1 MNNKNKKLNI
11 LIISFDWRNIFQNDF
26 GQLISKLKRDR
37 LYIEDNNLFL
47 FNWGIKGYHQKKEN
61 IETFHVKYFLT
72 KNRVVCDILSLFIL
86 PWVLFKYK
94 FRPDIIWIKEFPFV
108 FSAIIPKILW
118 KSKIVFLLSATP
130 RSLVKTRKFGNIK
143 FAYQACCEH
152 LAKFFIDYPWANG
165 EATKKYLIDMGFR
178 QDEIKIFSGNA
189 ILRDIE
195 YIKNSERGRVRKQYN
210 IGNEKKIIFT
220 DLGGV
225 KEFENMINQILAG
238 GEKIENKKR
247 KAKEYIEKEMKNLEP
262 INCYI

>member
-94 FRPDIIWIKEFPFV
+94 FC
-108 FSAIIPKILW
+108 
-118 KSKIVFLLSATP
+118 LSGMLRA
-130 RSLVKTRKFGNIK
+130 FG
-143 FAYQACCEH
+143 
-152 LAKFFIDYPWANG
+152 
-165 EATKKYLIDMGFR
+165 
-178 QDEIKIFSGNA
+178 KIF
-189 ILRDIE
+189 
-195 YIKNSERGRVRKQYN
+195 Y
-210 IGNEKKIIFT
+210 
-220 DLGGV
+220 
-225 KEFENMINQILAG
+225 
-238 GEKIENKKR
+238 
-247 KAKEYIEKEMKNLEP
+247 
-262 INCYI
+262 